1 MVRYLYVS
9 PVGTSLLQNLAR
21 RRRDLV
27 EKYSSYRLG
36 DWSRLPLDDPMNK
49 VPDGYVCQVVRGH
62 EVYEALLSM
71 ALEDPRGSSAELNGL
86 LGIASLYN
94 HSRSDAEVL
103 LYKTRSCTSR
113 LCSSVVAEALRR
125 LGFAA
130 VQEVEV
136 RAMASPDEFEEG
148 LVEILDKVV
157 RAVAS
162 ARGRGLRVC
171 VNATPGFKAETTF
184 FVIASLLAG
193 ADAVLYIHDSF
204 REPVILPTIPIA
216 PRTEEVEKLMKV
228 FGGGDVA
235 PLHALYQEGL
245 SEEELRRYRDMGL
258 IEVREGAAR
267 IRTWVRKMLELLAE
281 ARG

>member
-36 DWSRLPLDDPMNK
+36 DWSRLPLDDPMNR

-103 LYKTRSCTSR
+103 LYRTRSCTSR

-162 ARGRGLRVC
+162 ARGRGLRVY

-184 FVIASLLAG
+184 FVLASLLVG
-193 ADAVLYIHDSF
+193 ADSVVYIHESF
-204 REPVILPTIPIA
+204 RAPVILPAPPIRVDA
-216 PRTEEVEKLMKV
+216 QRISPLLKAM
-228 FGGGDVA
+228 GGGFKA
-235 PLHALYQEGL
+235 PLHALYQAGL
-245 SEEELRRYRDMGL
+245 SEEDVSRLRDMGL
-258 IEVREGAAR
+258 LELRGGAAR
-267 IRTWVRKMLELLAE
+267 LRRWAAKLLELLGE
-281 ARG
+281 V

>member
-27 EKYSSYRLG
+27 EKYRGYRLG
-36 DWSRLPLDDPMNK
+36 DWSRLPLDDPMNR

-103 LYKTRSCTSR
+103 LYRTRSCTSR

-125 LGFAA
+125 LGFTA

-162 ARGRGLRVC
+162 ARGRGLRVY

-184 FVIASLLAG
+184 FVLASLLVG
-193 ADAVLYIHDSF
+193 ADSVVYIHESF
-204 REPVILPTIPIA
+204 RAPVILPAPPIRVDA
-216 PRTEEVEKLMKV
+216 QRISLLLKAM
-228 FGGGDVA
+228 GGGFEA
-235 PLHALYQEGL
+235 PLHALYQAGL
-245 SEEELRRYRDMGL
+245 SDEDISRLRDMGL
-258 IEVREGAAR
+258 LELRGGSARLRRWAA
-267 IRTWVRKMLELLAE
+267 KLLELLGE
-281 ARG
+281 V